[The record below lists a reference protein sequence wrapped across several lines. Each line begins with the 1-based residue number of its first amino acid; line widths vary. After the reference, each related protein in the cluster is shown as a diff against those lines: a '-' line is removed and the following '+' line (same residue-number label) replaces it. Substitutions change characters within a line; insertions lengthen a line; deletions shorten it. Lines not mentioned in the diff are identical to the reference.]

1 MLMSRFDGRVKIIFI
16 SSQKK
21 RGEGEF
27 GDVAIDFD
35 LDCLTCAKSRGCH
48 PKCSLTPSQA

>member
-1 MLMSRFDGRVKIIFI
+1 MSRFDGRVKIIFI